1 MLLEVAVLV
10 SVGRHPV
17 SARARR
23 ADGDARAVEMALKLC
38 ERYGAQLRLIHA
50 GDPAEP
56 VLRDY
61 CGMGPDALVVLEL
74 ASGLDALPVISR
86 YLCAARPRLVLTG
99 SQAEQGVCSGQLPY
113 VLAEALGYP
122 IVTSIAGIE
131 LGLTHAD
138 LFQALPHGRRR
149 GLRASLPVVASVALA
164 APPPRQSAF
173 ARARRA
179 LIVREAV
186 PDAPRVPAPV
196 YSQRPARAHQPRARG
211 QGAAAGID
219 RLRAI
224 REAPDSRGQRIEG
237 AHPDEAARAILDHLT
252 GKGVLKSDRAR

>member
-1 MLLEVAVLV
+1 MSLEVAVLV
-10 SVGRHPV
+10 SIGRHPV
-17 SARARR
+17 SGRARR

-38 ERYGAQLRLIHA
+38 ERYGARLRLVHA
-50 GDPAEP
+50 GDPDEP
-56 VLRDY
+56 TLRQY
-61 CGMGPDALVVLEL
+61 AGMGRSVLVVLEL

-86 YLCAARPRLVLTG
+86 YLCATRPRLVLTG
-99 SQAEQGVCSGQLPY
+99 GQAEQGHCTGQLPY
-113 VLAEALGYP
+113 ALAEALGYP

-138 LFQALPHGRRR
+138 LYQALPRGRRR

-164 APPPRQSAF
+164 APAPRQSAF

-186 PDAPRVPAPV
+186 PAAACVLAPIFK
-196 YSQRPARAHQPRARG
+196 QRPARARPPCARG
-211 QGAAAGID
+211 QGSVAGID

-224 REAPDSRGQRIEG
+224 REAPVSRGQRIEG
-237 AHPDEAARAILDHLT
+237 AQPDEAARAILDHLT
-252 GKGVLKSDRAR
+252 AKGVLRTDRTR